1 MLVAYLK
8 DRDMLR
14 ALGASCQYVRVVTNS
29 PSINR
34 VSTFSPSRANFGK
47 RELPCQRD
55 DLVPVPPGGWL
66 RSAQREEPLRVG
78 GLPQVQLRTAE
89 MRLNAPWILH
99 GFDALVIG
107 RQLEPILGERGDLI
121 FNLERAF
128 VHPDGDLFTRQAVF
142 AKEPPVFEAD
152 IAMRIERAG
161 KLRRIQHAGE
171 DLVGVGASQHA
182 TQHGLWAVPPVL
194 ARTMGEMMF
203 AIVIG
208 PPGSVRPLD
217 LWPGPRVIGSRPVCA
232 LPGPESDARESSDGR
247 SDRAERVSWW
257 RCV

>member
-1 MLVAYLK
+1 MQ
-8 DRDMLR
+8 LR
-14 ALGASCQYVRVVTNS
+14 A
-29 PSINR
+29 
-34 VSTFSPSRANFGK
+34 
-47 RELPCQRD
+47 
-55 DLVPVPPGGWL
+55 
-66 RSAQREEPLRVG
+66 
-78 GLPQVQLRTAE
+78 AE

-107 RQLEPILGERGDLI
+107 RQLEPILGERGGLI

-217 LWPGPRVIGSRPVCA
+217 LWPGPRVGETVVGEPP
-232 LPGPESDARESSDGR
+232 LD
-247 SDRAERVSWW
+247 
-257 RCV
+257 